1 MKNIYKKL
9 ILKLPRFSTS
19 LYNPKKS
26 IYKFIKLLLHL
37 LE

>member
-19 LYNPKKS
+19 LYNPKS